1 MDLFLWVL
9 QGGGVSI
16 ALLGL
21 GRERRMRSHRL
32 GLVGPSTSPRRA
44 AGP

>member
-21 GRERRMRSHRL
+21 GRERRMRAHRL
-32 GLVGPSTSPRRA
+32 GLHSLTPRQA
-44 AGP
+44 AGR